1 MTYYP
6 SYMAEKKMPSTQ
18 ELLLS
23 LWASVNEPEGLSYA
37 MEQLGQSLGVE
48 FLCLYQWQA
57 TARAFNSVCFWGN
70 TEKFLSEAARHI
82 NAKDTEIVELHSWA
96 SKHALAPSD
105 NPNSLPRLFKRY
117 LEKSPPKISLIL
129 SPLIHHA
136 NDKGGGT
143 GREGKTT
150 ELLGLLEVGLKTS
163 AKDQDGPKLHH
174 QLLKDLQAPF
184 IAALTKQRQISEI
197 NKLRSAAE
205 EDSQSLLNR
214 LGKSTANEP
223 IIGANSGL
231 KRVMQRVDQVSKTEA
246 GVLLLGETGSGK
258 EVVARAI
265 HLRSKRH
272 NNPFIRVNCGALPSE
287 LIDSELFG
295 HEKGSFTGA
304 HASRRGWFERADGG
318 TLFLD
323 EVGEL
328 SSPAQVRLLRVLQ
341 DGIIQK
347 VGSERDIQ
355 VNVRLIAATHRD
367 LPKMVQEGSFREDL
381 WYRLAVFPII
391 LPALHERPEDIED
404 LANHFVQRAAM
415 KMGISTPPISA
426 MDVQHLQSYP
436 WPGNVRE
443 LGSVLER
450 AVILGHGQYLDLD
463 TALGTQA
470 PASRKIQD
478 KDLSGDEEI
487 SNTSMTLDEAIS
499 AHIIKTLRST
509 HGRVDGPHGAAQRLD
524 LNVSTLRAKLR
535 KLGIEPQRY
544 K

>member
-1 MTYYP
+1 M
-6 SYMAEKKMPSTQ
+6 SSSQ

-23 LWASVNEPEGLSYA
+23 LWSSVNEPESISHA
-37 MEQLGQSLGVE
+37 IEQLGRSLGVE

-57 TARAFNSVCFWGN
+57 TEGTFNSVCFWGN
-70 TEKFLSEAARHI
+70 TEKPLSEAARHI
-82 NAKDTEIVELHSWA
+82 NASDEEIAELHSWA
-96 SKHALAPSD
+96 SKQALVPSD
-105 NPNSLPRLFKRY
+105 KLDLLPHLFKQY
-117 LEKSPPKISLIL
+117 LGQSSSKNSLIL
-129 SPLIHHA
+129 RPLIHHA
-136 NDKGGGT
+136 NDTSDGAE
-143 GREGKTT
+143 REGKTS
-150 ELLGLLEVGLKTS
+150 ELLGLLEVGLQKS
-163 AKDQDGPKLHH
+163 AKDQGEPKLHY
-174 QLLKDLQAPF
+174 QLLNDLQAPLLAF
-184 IAALTKQRQISEI
+184 LAKQRQISEI

-205 EDSQSLLNR
+205 EDRQSLLSR
-214 LGKSTANEP
+214 LGKSTINEA

-272 NNPFIRVNCGALPSE
+272 NKPFIRVNCGALPSE

-404 LANHFVQRAAM
+404 LANHLVQRAAM

-426 MDVQHLQSYP
+426 MDIQHLQSYP

-463 TALGTQA
+463 TALGTQT
-470 PASRKIQD
+470 PASRKIQAE
-478 KDLSGDEEI
+478 DLSSAEEI
-487 SNTSMTLDEAIS
+487 STTLMTLDEAIS
-499 AHIIKTLRST
+499 AHIIKTLRLT
-509 HGRVDGPHGAAQRLD
+509 HGRVDGPHGAAKRLD

-535 KLGIEPQRY
+535 KFGIEPQRY